1 MTADIHQVS
10 WAPLMSSFCLLAQMT
25 PHCPLRW
32 SFLDS
37 HPTPRSGPHCW
48 ACRQRPGS
56 LRDVLG
62 DPGQLAAPVWAS
74 FFSSLTW
81 RNPPGPSAMWPV
93 GPSAIQAPFM
103 PACGLMPPLR

>member
-10 WAPLMSSFCLLAQMT
+10 LGTTHELLLSSSADDPSL
-25 PHCPLRW
+25 PIR

-37 HPTPRSGPHCW
+37 HPTPHSGPHCW

-56 LRDVLG
+56 LGDVLG

-74 FFSSLTW
+74 LFSSLTW